1 MVTVGDVLNELDEIN
16 ETIEKLTSLH
26 SRSGEYAV
34 TYEDAIQLLVNYKRI
49 LREIPIKK

>member
-1 MVTVGDVLNELDEIN
+1 MKTVGDVLNEFDEIN

-26 SRSGEYAV
+26 SHSGEHAV
-34 TYEDAIQLLVNYKRI
+34 IYEDAIQLLVNYKCV